1 MHTLWLTFL
10 QKMAAQARMKR
21 TENTPTMKER
31 MELRRKHHHF
41 LQQSRPI
48 LIIMSGLIISVK
60 KTALNRNVKRKYI
73 SDRLSLLICFTI
85 SISIFENFEKN
96 QIWAVFWSS
105 CFFSFPLEQTRT
117 VLRWPGVLWLR
128 DNCPHNHLDDIS
140 NLTWVVSA
148 ILLFYLLILKMF

>member
-1 MHTLWLTFL
+1 MINLSAENGSTGSDEENWEHANNEGEDGAQEETPPLPATEQANINHHVWL
-10 QKMAAQARMKR
+10 
-21 TENTPTMKER
+21 
-31 MELRRKHHHF
+31 
-41 LQQSRPI
+41 I
-48 LIIMSGLIISVK
+48 IISVK